1 MAPPVRTNLDQRM
14 NLLKGAMD
22 DFFDSI
28 TKEYALAIESIDK
41 PEHVPE
47 KKVRKLRERAQ
58 RQAESLSQELLL
70 VLTLNQPLLQDLRI
84 IAAYLRGVD
93 VIERL
98 ARHAR
103 DVSLTM
109 VEWSGIN
116 TPGEDAPLREE
127 LRQLGE
133 TVSGLIAA
141 LRNCL
146 IREQEVD
153 AELITSTWNS
163 IQEQHQACTQT
174 ILEAQKDVTGGR
186 NGRMLLSTVASRF
199 ERSGYNLTRLAGLWH
214 YALENEW
221 AHYEQ

>member
-22 DFFDSI
+22 DFFGSI

-163 IQEQHQACTQT
+163 IQAQHQACTQT